1 MGWTRPDLNSASS
14 CQLAACGVVS
24 AQIGRSFEMNTTT
37 AAPVV
42 GVDLAKNVFERAV
55 AGPDWRI
62 TERARLYRS

>member
-1 MGWTRPDLNSASS
+1 
-14 CQLAACGVVS
+14 
-24 AQIGRSFEMNTTT
+24 MNTTT